1 MCWIRTTNCW
11 NIFRPWGD
19 TFCWA
24 RETSSDTSWTFS
36 SKFVCVAWH
45 ECAWFHRWFI
55 TDLSP
60 LVRPFILGV
69 IHLSLSLAFSQAR
82 VGEGCH
88 HSLPTQSNRYPGD
101 CCQGNQ
107 CPVWQSWDTKEAWC
121 PATGGTEPNKQ
132 ISDGKYHYII
142 MYHWMWIWCP
152 VFSRFLLGTL
162 VGTSSVWIIM

>member
-45 ECAWFHRWFI
+45 KCAWFHRWFI
-55 TDLSP
+55 TVLSP
-60 LVRPFILGV
+60 LVRTFIFGV
-69 IHLSLSLAFSQAR
+69 IHLSLSLAFYQAR

-101 CCQGNQ
+101 RCQGNQ

-121 PATGGTEPNKQ
+121 PATGGTEKKLSQINKYLMAN
-132 ISDGKYHYII
+132 IV
-142 MYHWMWIWCP
+142 YHWMWVWCP
-152 VFSRFLLGTL
+152 VLFRFLLGTL